1 MATLFFDC
9 ETFSEV
15 PIANGTHAYAEGAKI
30 ILASYAWDDEPAV
43 CVDMTDGSTTLDDLQ
58 DLMDRASVVV
68 IHNSAFDR
76 TILRNVGVNLP
87 VEKVHDTMVQAL
99 SHSLPGALDKLCS
112 VLHVPT
118 NLAKDKDGKRL
129 IFLFCK
135 PQAANRKLR
144 ICDRTTHPADWEAF
158 KSYARMDIEAM
169 REVYKRL
176 PKWNYAGPASNSRR
190 DELELW
196 HIDQR
201 INDRGVAV
209 DMELAT
215 AALRAV
221 ERLQARLAY
230 EASELTEGHVGTTT
244 QRDRVI
250 AYLADYLGYPVED
263 LKGASVERILGDLG
277 LSDEV
282 RELLLNRQQAAA
294 TSPAKYKALL
304 KGASKDGRLRGTL
317 QFCGASR
324 TGRFGGR
331 VFQPQNLPRPVVKGW
346 AVEEGI
352 AAMKA
357 NTEDLL
363 FNNVMDLITSAIR
376 GCIVAPAGR
385 KLVIADLSNIEGRML
400 AWLAGETWKLEA
412 FAAFDRGVG
421 HDLYKITAASILHK
435 KPEDITKDERQ
446 VSGKVP
452 ELACLG
458 PDTMVLT
465 DRGPVVIVEVGLN
478 DQLWDGVEWVKHEGV
493 ISRGQRSV
501 LDVHGIEMTGDHE
514 ILCVSRWLSAQ
525 TVVSNPVWKDLA
537 LATGSANLP
546 FLDTS
551 LAPKAASEQLRLRV
565 PAAENHTGSSFPICV
580 KELQPVA
587 MFAPSGRGIR
597 TRNCG
602 SATPTSFPTMS
613 IADGSAIEFRLAT
626 TGATIQKTPDTQTM
640 VAEVFRFT
648 RRGARTEQPFW
659 RTYGNLTDGTNLFW
673 NWIAPTWT
681 KVTSPVTYGLSPSS
695 STLPTKEKSQSFKPE
710 LQNLKPVY
718 DIARAGPR
726 SRFTVLTPS
735 GQGLIV
741 HNCGYQGALGAFK
754 TMGALYG
761 VDLPDNTVLGIVKA
775 WRGAHPNTVKLWYG
789 LENACRD
796 AVHSPGVVKRVGKL
810 AIQRDGVWL
819 RIRLPSG
826 RYLCY
831 PGIECDD
838 AGKLSYL
845 GVNQYTRKWERLR
858 TYGGKLVENVTQA
871 ASRDVLCYG
880 MKLAEESGYPVV
892 LHVHDELLCEVPDTT
907 DYNVARLSAI
917 MSTNP
922 PWAEGLPLA
931 AAGFETYRYRK
942 ED

>member
-1 MATLFFDC
+1 MSTLFFDC

-15 PIANGTHAYAEGAKI
+15 PIAHGTHAYAEGAEV

-43 CVDMTDGSTTLDDLQ
+43 CVDMTDGSTSLDDLQ
-58 DLMDRASVVV
+58 DLIDKATIVV

-99 SHSLPGALDKLCS
+99 SHSLPGALDKLCT

-135 PQAANRKLR
+135 PQPANRKLR

-196 HIDQR
+196 HVDQR

-209 DMELAT
+209 DRELAT

-230 EASELTEGHVGTTT
+230 EASELTEGHVGSTT
-244 QRDRVI
+244 QRERVI

-263 LKGASVERILGDLG
+263 LKGASVERILSELG
-277 LSDEV
+277 LPDEV

-363 FNNVMDLITSAIR
+363 FDNVMDLITSAIR
-376 GCIVAPAGR
+376 GCIVAPAGK

-412 FAAFDRGVG
+412 FAAFDKGVG

-452 ELACLG
+452 ELAC
-458 PDTMVLT
+458 
-465 DRGPVVIVEVGLN
+465 
-478 DQLWDGVEWVKHEGV
+478 
-493 ISRGQRSV
+493 
-501 LDVHGIEMTGDHE
+501 
-514 ILCVSRWLSAQ
+514 
-525 TVVSNPVWKDLA
+525 
-537 LATGSANLP
+537 
-546 FLDTS
+546 
-551 LAPKAASEQLRLRV
+551 
-565 PAAENHTGSSFPICV
+565 
-580 KELQPVA
+580 
-587 MFAPSGRGIR
+587 
-597 TRNCG
+597 
-602 SATPTSFPTMS
+602 
-613 IADGSAIEFRLAT
+613 
-626 TGATIQKTPDTQTM
+626 
-640 VAEVFRFT
+640 
-648 RRGARTEQPFW
+648 
-659 RTYGNLTDGTNLFW
+659 
-673 NWIAPTWT
+673 
-681 KVTSPVTYGLSPSS
+681 
-695 STLPTKEKSQSFKPE
+695 
-710 LQNLKPVY
+710 
-718 DIARAGPR
+718 
-726 SRFTVLTPS
+726 
-735 GQGLIV
+735 
-741 HNCGYQGALGAFK
+741 GYQGALGAFK

-761 VDLPDNTVLGIVKA
+761 VDLPDDTVLGIVKA
-775 WRGAHPNTVKLWYG
+775 WRAAHPNTVKLWYG

-796 AVHSPGVVKRVGKL
+796 AVYSPGVIKRCGRL

-845 GVNQYTRKWERLR
+845 GVNQYTRKWERLK

-892 LHVHDELLCEVPDTT
+892 LHVHDELLCEVPDTP

>member
-1 MATLFFDC
+1 MSTLFFDC

-15 PIANGTHAYAEGAKI
+15 PIAHGTHAYAEGAEV

-43 CVDMTDGSTTLDDLQ
+43 CVDMTDGSTSLDDLQ
-58 DLMDRASVVV
+58 DLIDKATIVV

-99 SHSLPGALDKLCS
+99 SHSLPGALDKLCT

-196 HIDQR
+196 HVDQR

-209 DMELAT
+209 DRELAT

-230 EASELTEGHVGTTT
+230 EASELTEGHVGSTT
-244 QRDRVI
+244 QRERVI

-263 LKGASVERILGDLG
+263 LKGASVERILSELG
-277 LSDEV
+277 LPDEV

-363 FNNVMDLITSAIR
+363 FDNVMDLITSAIR
-376 GCIVAPAGR
+376 GCIVAPAGK

-412 FAAFDRGVG
+412 FAAFDKGVG

-452 ELACLG
+452 ELAC
-458 PDTMVLT
+458 
-465 DRGPVVIVEVGLN
+465 
-478 DQLWDGVEWVKHEGV
+478 
-493 ISRGQRSV
+493 
-501 LDVHGIEMTGDHE
+501 
-514 ILCVSRWLSAQ
+514 
-525 TVVSNPVWKDLA
+525 
-537 LATGSANLP
+537 
-546 FLDTS
+546 
-551 LAPKAASEQLRLRV
+551 
-565 PAAENHTGSSFPICV
+565 
-580 KELQPVA
+580 
-587 MFAPSGRGIR
+587 
-597 TRNCG
+597 
-602 SATPTSFPTMS
+602 
-613 IADGSAIEFRLAT
+613 
-626 TGATIQKTPDTQTM
+626 
-640 VAEVFRFT
+640 
-648 RRGARTEQPFW
+648 
-659 RTYGNLTDGTNLFW
+659 
-673 NWIAPTWT
+673 
-681 KVTSPVTYGLSPSS
+681 
-695 STLPTKEKSQSFKPE
+695 
-710 LQNLKPVY
+710 
-718 DIARAGPR
+718 
-726 SRFTVLTPS
+726 
-735 GQGLIV
+735 
-741 HNCGYQGALGAFK
+741 GYQGALGAFK

-761 VDLPDNTVLGIVKA
+761 VDLPDDTVLGIVKA
-775 WRGAHPNTVKLWYG
+775 WRAAHPNTVKLWYG

-796 AVHSPGVVKRVGKL
+796 AVYSPGVVKRFGRL

-831 PGIECDD
+831 PGVECDD

-845 GVNQYTRKWERLR
+845 GTNQYTRKWERLR

-892 LHVHDELLCEVPDTT
+892 LHVHDELLCEVPDTP

>member
-1 MATLFFDC
+1 MAILFFDC

-58 DLMDRASVVV
+58 DLMDKASVVV

-76 TILRNVGVNLP
+76 TILRNVGVHLP
-87 VEKVHDTMVQAL
+87 VEQVHDTMVQAL
-99 SHSLPGALDKLCS
+99 SHSLPGALDKLCT

-135 PQAANRKLR
+135 PQPANRKLR

-176 PKWNYAGPASNSRR
+176 PTWNYAGPASNSRR

-196 HIDQR
+196 HIDQH

-209 DMELAT
+209 DTELAT

-263 LKGASVERILGDLG
+263 LKGASVERILSELG
-277 LSDEV
+277 LPDEV

-304 KGASKDGRLRGTL
+304 KGVSKDGRLRGTL

-376 GCIVAPAGR
+376 GCIVAPKGR

-412 FAAFDRGVG
+412 FAAFDKGVG

-452 ELACLG
+452 ELAC
-458 PDTMVLT
+458 
-465 DRGPVVIVEVGLN
+465 
-478 DQLWDGVEWVKHEGV
+478 
-493 ISRGQRSV
+493 
-501 LDVHGIEMTGDHE
+501 
-514 ILCVSRWLSAQ
+514 
-525 TVVSNPVWKDLA
+525 
-537 LATGSANLP
+537 
-546 FLDTS
+546 
-551 LAPKAASEQLRLRV
+551 
-565 PAAENHTGSSFPICV
+565 
-580 KELQPVA
+580 
-587 MFAPSGRGIR
+587 
-597 TRNCG
+597 
-602 SATPTSFPTMS
+602 
-613 IADGSAIEFRLAT
+613 
-626 TGATIQKTPDTQTM
+626 
-640 VAEVFRFT
+640 
-648 RRGARTEQPFW
+648 
-659 RTYGNLTDGTNLFW
+659 
-673 NWIAPTWT
+673 
-681 KVTSPVTYGLSPSS
+681 
-695 STLPTKEKSQSFKPE
+695 
-710 LQNLKPVY
+710 
-718 DIARAGPR
+718 
-726 SRFTVLTPS
+726 
-735 GQGLIV
+735 
-741 HNCGYQGALGAFK
+741 GYQGALGAFK

-761 VDLPDNTVLGIVKA
+761 VDLPDNTVLNIVKA
-775 WRGAHPNTVKLWYG
+775 WRAAHPNTVKLWYG

-845 GVNQYTRKWERLR
+845 GVNQYTRKWERLK

-892 LHVHDELLCEVPDTT
+892 LHVHDELLCEVPDRP

>member
-1 MATLFFDC
+1 
-9 ETFSEV
+9 
-15 PIANGTHAYAEGAKI
+15 
-30 ILASYAWDDEPAV
+30 
-43 CVDMTDGSTTLDDLQ
+43 MTDGSTTLDDLQ
-58 DLMDRASVVV
+58 DLMDKASVVV

-99 SHSLPGALDKLCS
+99 SHSLPGALDKLCT

-135 PQAANRKLR
+135 PQPANRKLR

-196 HIDQR
+196 HVDQR

-209 DMELAT
+209 DRELAT

-230 EASELTEGHVGTTT
+230 EASELTEGHVGSTT
-244 QRDRVI
+244 QRERVI

-263 LKGASVERILGDLG
+263 LKGASVERILGELG
-277 LSDEV
+277 LPDEV

-352 AAMKA
+352 VAMKA

-363 FNNVMDLITSAIR
+363 FDNVMDLITSAIR

-400 AWLAGETWKLEA
+400 AWLAGETWKVEA
-412 FAAFDRGVG
+412 FAAFDRGIG
-421 HDLYKITAASILHK
+421 HDLYKITAASILGK

-446 VSGKVP
+446 VSGKIP
-452 ELACLG
+452 EL
-458 PDTMVLT
+458 
-465 DRGPVVIVEVGLN
+465 
-478 DQLWDGVEWVKHEGV
+478 
-493 ISRGQRSV
+493 S
-501 LDVHGIEMTGDHE
+501 
-514 ILCVSRWLSAQ
+514 
-525 TVVSNPVWKDLA
+525 
-537 LATGSANLP
+537 
-546 FLDTS
+546 
-551 LAPKAASEQLRLRV
+551 
-565 PAAENHTGSSFPICV
+565 
-580 KELQPVA
+580 
-587 MFAPSGRGIR
+587 
-597 TRNCG
+597 
-602 SATPTSFPTMS
+602 
-613 IADGSAIEFRLAT
+613 
-626 TGATIQKTPDTQTM
+626 
-640 VAEVFRFT
+640 
-648 RRGARTEQPFW
+648 
-659 RTYGNLTDGTNLFW
+659 
-673 NWIAPTWT
+673 
-681 KVTSPVTYGLSPSS
+681 
-695 STLPTKEKSQSFKPE
+695 
-710 LQNLKPVY
+710 
-718 DIARAGPR
+718 
-726 SRFTVLTPS
+726 
-735 GQGLIV
+735 
-741 HNCGYQGALGAFK
+741 CGYQGALGAFK

-761 VDLPDNTVLGIVKA
+761 VDLPDNTVLSIVKA
-775 WRGAHPNTVKLWYG
+775 WRAKHPNIVKLWYG

-845 GVNQYTRKWERLR
+845 GVNQYTRKWERLK

-892 LHVHDELLCEVPDTT
+892 LHVHDELLCEVPDTP

>member
-1 MATLFFDC
+1 MSTLFFDC

-30 ILASYAWDDEPAV
+30 ILASYAWDEDPAV
-43 CVDMTDGSTTLDDLQ
+43 CVDMTDGSTTLVDLQ
-58 DLMDRASVVV
+58 NLMDKASVVV

-76 TILRNVGVNLP
+76 TILRNVGVDLP

-99 SHSLPGALDKLCS
+99 SHSLPGALDKLCT

-135 PQAANRKLR
+135 PQPANRKLR

-209 DMELAT
+209 DKELAT

-250 AYLADYLGYPVED
+250 AYLADYLDYPVED
-263 LKGASVERILGDLG
+263 LKGASVERILGELG
-277 LSDEV
+277 LPAEV
-282 RELLLNRQQAAA
+282 KELLLNRQQAAA

-352 AAMKA
+352 DAMKN

-363 FNNVMDLITSAIR
+363 FDNVMDLITSAIR
-376 GCIVAPAGR
+376 GCIVAPRGK

-412 FAAFDRGVG
+412 FAAFDKGVG

-452 ELACLG
+452 ELAC
-458 PDTMVLT
+458 
-465 DRGPVVIVEVGLN
+465 
-478 DQLWDGVEWVKHEGV
+478 
-493 ISRGQRSV
+493 
-501 LDVHGIEMTGDHE
+501 
-514 ILCVSRWLSAQ
+514 
-525 TVVSNPVWKDLA
+525 
-537 LATGSANLP
+537 
-546 FLDTS
+546 
-551 LAPKAASEQLRLRV
+551 
-565 PAAENHTGSSFPICV
+565 
-580 KELQPVA
+580 
-587 MFAPSGRGIR
+587 
-597 TRNCG
+597 
-602 SATPTSFPTMS
+602 
-613 IADGSAIEFRLAT
+613 
-626 TGATIQKTPDTQTM
+626 
-640 VAEVFRFT
+640 
-648 RRGARTEQPFW
+648 
-659 RTYGNLTDGTNLFW
+659 
-673 NWIAPTWT
+673 
-681 KVTSPVTYGLSPSS
+681 
-695 STLPTKEKSQSFKPE
+695 
-710 LQNLKPVY
+710 
-718 DIARAGPR
+718 
-726 SRFTVLTPS
+726 
-735 GQGLIV
+735 
-741 HNCGYQGALGAFK
+741 GYQGALGAFK

-761 VDLPDNTVLGIVKA
+761 VDLPDDTVLGIVKA
-775 WRGAHPNTVKLWYG
+775 WRAAHPNTVKLWYG

-845 GVNQYTRKWERLR
+845 GVNQYTRKWERLK

-892 LHVHDELLCEVPDTT
+892 LHVHDELLCEVPDTP

>member
-1 MATLFFDC
+1 MSTLFFDC

-58 DLMDRASVVV
+58 DLIDKATIVV

-99 SHSLPGALDKLCS
+99 SHSLPGALDKLCT

-135 PQAANRKLR
+135 PQPANRKLR

-196 HIDQR
+196 HVDQR

-209 DMELAT
+209 DRELAT

-230 EASELTEGHVGTTT
+230 EASELTEGHVGSTT
-244 QRDRVI
+244 QRERVI

-263 LKGASVERILGDLG
+263 LKSASVERILSELG
-277 LSDEV
+277 LPDEV

-363 FNNVMDLITSAIR
+363 FDNVMDLITSAIR
-376 GCIVAPAGR
+376 GCIVAPKGR

-400 AWLAGETWKLEA
+400 AWLAGETWKVEA
-412 FAAFDRGVG
+412 FAAFDRGIG
-421 HDLYKITAASILHK
+421 HDLYKITAASILGK

-446 VSGKVP
+446 VSGKIP
-452 ELACLG
+452 EL
-458 PDTMVLT
+458 
-465 DRGPVVIVEVGLN
+465 
-478 DQLWDGVEWVKHEGV
+478 
-493 ISRGQRSV
+493 S
-501 LDVHGIEMTGDHE
+501 
-514 ILCVSRWLSAQ
+514 
-525 TVVSNPVWKDLA
+525 
-537 LATGSANLP
+537 
-546 FLDTS
+546 
-551 LAPKAASEQLRLRV
+551 
-565 PAAENHTGSSFPICV
+565 
-580 KELQPVA
+580 
-587 MFAPSGRGIR
+587 
-597 TRNCG
+597 
-602 SATPTSFPTMS
+602 
-613 IADGSAIEFRLAT
+613 
-626 TGATIQKTPDTQTM
+626 
-640 VAEVFRFT
+640 
-648 RRGARTEQPFW
+648 
-659 RTYGNLTDGTNLFW
+659 
-673 NWIAPTWT
+673 
-681 KVTSPVTYGLSPSS
+681 
-695 STLPTKEKSQSFKPE
+695 
-710 LQNLKPVY
+710 
-718 DIARAGPR
+718 
-726 SRFTVLTPS
+726 
-735 GQGLIV
+735 
-741 HNCGYQGALGAFK
+741 CGYQGALGAFK

-761 VDLPDNTVLGIVKA
+761 VDLPDNTVLSIVKA
-775 WRGAHPNTVKLWYG
+775 WRAKHPNIVKLWYG

-831 PGIECDD
+831 PGVECDD

-892 LHVHDELLCEVPDTT
+892 LHVHDELICEVPDRP

-931 AAGFETYRYRK
+931 AAGFETHRYRK

>member
-58 DLMDRASVVV
+58 DLMDKASVVV

-99 SHSLPGALDKLCS
+99 SHSLPGALDKLCT

-135 PQAANRKLR
+135 PQPANRKLR

-196 HIDQR
+196 HVDQR

-209 DMELAT
+209 DRELAT

-230 EASELTEGHVGTTT
+230 EASELTEGHVGSTT
-244 QRDRVI
+244 QRERVI

-263 LKGASVERILGDLG
+263 LKGASVERILGELG
-277 LSDEV
+277 LPDEV

-352 AAMKA
+352 VAMKA

-363 FNNVMDLITSAIR
+363 FDNVMDLITSAIR

-400 AWLAGETWKLEA
+400 AWLAGETWKVEA
-412 FAAFDRGVG
+412 FAAFDRGIG
-421 HDLYKITAASILHK
+421 HDLYKITAASILGK

-446 VSGKVP
+446 VSGKIP
-452 ELACLG
+452 EL
-458 PDTMVLT
+458 
-465 DRGPVVIVEVGLN
+465 
-478 DQLWDGVEWVKHEGV
+478 
-493 ISRGQRSV
+493 S
-501 LDVHGIEMTGDHE
+501 
-514 ILCVSRWLSAQ
+514 
-525 TVVSNPVWKDLA
+525 
-537 LATGSANLP
+537 
-546 FLDTS
+546 
-551 LAPKAASEQLRLRV
+551 
-565 PAAENHTGSSFPICV
+565 
-580 KELQPVA
+580 
-587 MFAPSGRGIR
+587 
-597 TRNCG
+597 
-602 SATPTSFPTMS
+602 
-613 IADGSAIEFRLAT
+613 
-626 TGATIQKTPDTQTM
+626 
-640 VAEVFRFT
+640 
-648 RRGARTEQPFW
+648 
-659 RTYGNLTDGTNLFW
+659 
-673 NWIAPTWT
+673 
-681 KVTSPVTYGLSPSS
+681 
-695 STLPTKEKSQSFKPE
+695 
-710 LQNLKPVY
+710 
-718 DIARAGPR
+718 
-726 SRFTVLTPS
+726 
-735 GQGLIV
+735 
-741 HNCGYQGALGAFK
+741 CGYQGALGAFK

-761 VDLPDNTVLGIVKA
+761 VDLPDNTVLSIVKA
-775 WRGAHPNTVKLWYG
+775 WRAKHPNIVKLWYG

-845 GVNQYTRKWERLR
+845 GVNQYTRKWERLK

-892 LHVHDELLCEVPDTT
+892 LHVHDELLCEVPDRP

>member
-58 DLMDRASVVV
+58 DLMDKASVVV

-76 TILRNVGVNLP
+76 TILRNVGVHLP

-99 SHSLPGALDKLCS
+99 SHSLPGALDKLCT

-135 PQAANRKLR
+135 PQPANRKLR

-169 REVYKRL
+169 REVYNRL

-196 HIDQR
+196 HVDQR

-209 DMELAT
+209 DRELAT

-230 EASELTEGHVGTTT
+230 EASELTEGHVGSTT
-244 QRDRVI
+244 QRERVI

-263 LKGASVERILGDLG
+263 LKGASVERILGELG
-277 LSDEV
+277 LPDEV

-400 AWLAGETWKLEA
+400 AWLAGETWKVEA
-412 FAAFDRGVG
+412 FAAFDRGIG
-421 HDLYKITAASILHK
+421 HDLYKITAASILGK

-446 VSGKVP
+446 VSGKIP
-452 ELACLG
+452 EL
-458 PDTMVLT
+458 
-465 DRGPVVIVEVGLN
+465 
-478 DQLWDGVEWVKHEGV
+478 
-493 ISRGQRSV
+493 S
-501 LDVHGIEMTGDHE
+501 
-514 ILCVSRWLSAQ
+514 
-525 TVVSNPVWKDLA
+525 
-537 LATGSANLP
+537 
-546 FLDTS
+546 
-551 LAPKAASEQLRLRV
+551 
-565 PAAENHTGSSFPICV
+565 
-580 KELQPVA
+580 
-587 MFAPSGRGIR
+587 
-597 TRNCG
+597 
-602 SATPTSFPTMS
+602 
-613 IADGSAIEFRLAT
+613 
-626 TGATIQKTPDTQTM
+626 
-640 VAEVFRFT
+640 
-648 RRGARTEQPFW
+648 
-659 RTYGNLTDGTNLFW
+659 
-673 NWIAPTWT
+673 
-681 KVTSPVTYGLSPSS
+681 
-695 STLPTKEKSQSFKPE
+695 
-710 LQNLKPVY
+710 
-718 DIARAGPR
+718 
-726 SRFTVLTPS
+726 
-735 GQGLIV
+735 
-741 HNCGYQGALGAFK
+741 CGYQGALGAFK

-761 VDLPDNTVLGIVKA
+761 VDLPDNTVLSIVKA
-775 WRGAHPNTVKLWYG
+775 WRAKHPNIVKLWYG

-845 GVNQYTRKWERLR
+845 GVNQYTRKWERLK

-892 LHVHDELLCEVPDTT
+892 LHVHDELLCEVPDTP

>member
-1 MATLFFDC
+1 MSTLFFDC

-58 DLMDRASVVV
+58 DLMDKASVVV

-87 VEKVHDTMVQAL
+87 VEQVHDTMVQAL
-99 SHSLPGALDKLCS
+99 SHSLPGALDKLCT

-135 PQAANRKLR
+135 PQPANRKLR

-196 HIDQR
+196 HVDQR

-209 DMELAT
+209 DRELAT

-230 EASELTEGHVGTTT
+230 EASELTEGHVGSTT
-244 QRDRVI
+244 QRERVI
-250 AYLADYLGYPVED
+250 AYLADYLGYPVGD
-263 LKGASVERILGDLG
+263 LKGASVERILSELG
-277 LSDEV
+277 LPDEV

-363 FNNVMDLITSAIR
+363 FDNVMDLITSAIR

-412 FAAFDRGVG
+412 FAAFDKGVG

-452 ELACLG
+452 ELAC
-458 PDTMVLT
+458 
-465 DRGPVVIVEVGLN
+465 
-478 DQLWDGVEWVKHEGV
+478 
-493 ISRGQRSV
+493 
-501 LDVHGIEMTGDHE
+501 
-514 ILCVSRWLSAQ
+514 
-525 TVVSNPVWKDLA
+525 
-537 LATGSANLP
+537 
-546 FLDTS
+546 
-551 LAPKAASEQLRLRV
+551 
-565 PAAENHTGSSFPICV
+565 
-580 KELQPVA
+580 
-587 MFAPSGRGIR
+587 
-597 TRNCG
+597 
-602 SATPTSFPTMS
+602 
-613 IADGSAIEFRLAT
+613 
-626 TGATIQKTPDTQTM
+626 
-640 VAEVFRFT
+640 
-648 RRGARTEQPFW
+648 
-659 RTYGNLTDGTNLFW
+659 
-673 NWIAPTWT
+673 
-681 KVTSPVTYGLSPSS
+681 
-695 STLPTKEKSQSFKPE
+695 
-710 LQNLKPVY
+710 
-718 DIARAGPR
+718 
-726 SRFTVLTPS
+726 
-735 GQGLIV
+735 
-741 HNCGYQGALGAFK
+741 GYQGALGAFK

-761 VDLPDNTVLGIVKA
+761 VDLPDDTVLGIVKA
-775 WRGAHPNTVKLWYG
+775 WRAAHPNTVKLWYG

-796 AVHSPGVVKRVGKL
+796 AVYSPGVVKRFGRL

-831 PGIECDD
+831 PGVECDD

-892 LHVHDELLCEVPDTT
+892 LHVHDELICEVPDRP

-931 AAGFETYRYRK
+931 AAGFETHRYRK

>member
-1 MATLFFDC
+1 MSTLFFDC

-58 DLMDRASVVV
+58 DLMDKASVVV

-76 TILRNVGVNLP
+76 TILRNVGVHLP

-99 SHSLPGALDKLCS
+99 SHSLPGALDKLCT

-135 PQAANRKLR
+135 PQPANRKLR

-196 HIDQR
+196 HVDQR

-209 DMELAT
+209 DRELAT

-230 EASELTEGHVGTTT
+230 EASELTEGHVGSTT
-244 QRDRVI
+244 QRERVI

-263 LKGASVERILGDLG
+263 LKGASVERILGELG
-277 LSDEV
+277 LPDEV

-376 GCIVAPAGR
+376 GCIVAPKGK

-400 AWLAGETWKLEA
+400 AWLAGETWKVEA
-412 FAAFDRGVG
+412 FAAFDRGIG
-421 HDLYKITAASILHK
+421 HDLYKITAASILGK

-446 VSGKVP
+446 VSGKIP
-452 ELACLG
+452 EL
-458 PDTMVLT
+458 
-465 DRGPVVIVEVGLN
+465 
-478 DQLWDGVEWVKHEGV
+478 
-493 ISRGQRSV
+493 S
-501 LDVHGIEMTGDHE
+501 
-514 ILCVSRWLSAQ
+514 
-525 TVVSNPVWKDLA
+525 
-537 LATGSANLP
+537 
-546 FLDTS
+546 
-551 LAPKAASEQLRLRV
+551 
-565 PAAENHTGSSFPICV
+565 
-580 KELQPVA
+580 
-587 MFAPSGRGIR
+587 
-597 TRNCG
+597 
-602 SATPTSFPTMS
+602 
-613 IADGSAIEFRLAT
+613 
-626 TGATIQKTPDTQTM
+626 
-640 VAEVFRFT
+640 
-648 RRGARTEQPFW
+648 
-659 RTYGNLTDGTNLFW
+659 
-673 NWIAPTWT
+673 
-681 KVTSPVTYGLSPSS
+681 
-695 STLPTKEKSQSFKPE
+695 
-710 LQNLKPVY
+710 
-718 DIARAGPR
+718 
-726 SRFTVLTPS
+726 
-735 GQGLIV
+735 
-741 HNCGYQGALGAFK
+741 CGYQGALGAFK

-761 VDLPDNTVLGIVKA
+761 VDLPDNTVLSIVKA
-775 WRGAHPNTVKLWYG
+775 WRAKHPNIVKLWYG

-845 GVNQYTRKWERLR
+845 GVNQYTRKWERLK

-892 LHVHDELLCEVPDTT
+892 LHVHDELLCEVPDTP